1 MSEIKLTVPAG
12 VDVVL
17 DEAIKAIEEY
27 IKNFDKNQKV
37 AILIEVD
44 DDLLPK
50 EIKITIDK

>member
-1 MSEIKLTVPAG
+1 MSEIKLTITTG
-12 VDVVL
+12 GDVVL
-17 DEAIKAIEEY
+17 GEVIKAIEEY